1 MYPVFN
7 TIVHLHTHLRRHTNT
22 MKYKQTDKK
31 STFETEKHSADSEGV
46 KKGEKKYKKQA
57 MWVRLKPFLCLEKNN
72 NVKIKLIFWHPLS
85 LIFC

>member
-1 MYPVFN
+1 
-7 TIVHLHTHLRRHTNT
+7 

-57 MWVRLKPFLCLEKNN
+57 MWVWLKPFLCLEKKQQRKN
-72 NVKIKLIFWHPLS
+72 KADILAPT
-85 LIFC
+85 